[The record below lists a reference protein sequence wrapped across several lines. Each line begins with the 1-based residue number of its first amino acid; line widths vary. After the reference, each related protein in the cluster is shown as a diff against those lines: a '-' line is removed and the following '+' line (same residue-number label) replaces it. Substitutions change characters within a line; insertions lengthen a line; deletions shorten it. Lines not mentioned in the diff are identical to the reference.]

1 DLRHHRVAGVVAVPS
16 APHTRA
22 RMKLSLC
29 NEVLRPLPLA
39 AQCEAAARMGY
50 AALEIAP
57 FTLADDP
64 GTLST
69 ADARQ
74 WRHTAHARGL
84 AISSLHWLLVRPEG
98 LSLVSG
104 DAALRQRTLD
114 LLRHLID
121 LAAA

>member
-1 DLRHHRVAGVVAVPS
+1 DPLRRRPHALLHAPHRGHRGRADLRYHRVAGVVAVPS

-74 WRHTAHARGL
+74 WRHTAHAR
-84 AISSLHWLLVRPEG
+84 
-98 LSLVSG
+98 
-104 DAALRQRTLD
+104 
-114 LLRHLID
+114 
-121 LAAA
+121 